1 MKLRRLRAGELIAL
15 AGSVCIF
22 VSLALPCYESP
33 SGSLSAWATFDVAVV
48 VLIVAAALGVA
59 LALATV
65 TERSSAIPVATVVW
79 TTIAGLAALVA
90 ALVRVLERPAHATG
104 AAAGTWL
111 ALAGAVA
118 LLVGSWQAM
127 RDERTSAY
135 DPPEIEPRTPP
146 PTTAPADGAGA
157 ANV

>member
-1 MKLRRLRAGELIAL
+1 VKLRRLRAGELIAL

-104 AAAGTWL
+104 GCGHVAGARGRGRAARGQLAGDARRAHVGVRPAGDRASHAAAHDC
-111 ALAGAVA
+111 A
-118 LLVGSWQAM
+118 
-127 RDERTSAY
+127 R
-135 DPPEIEPRTPP
+135 
-146 PTTAPADGAGA
+146 
-157 ANV
+157 